1 MVFMAKKKMKT
12 HRGAAKRL
20 WVSGTGKIMRMK
32 AGKTHKL
39 EVKTAKRKR
48 KLRQAAVT
56 DPTNVKNIRKLIPY
70 K

>member
-1 MVFMAKKKMKT
+1 MAKQKLKT

-20 WVSGTGKIMRMK
+20 WVSGTGKIMRMR

-39 EVKTAKRKR
+39 EVKSAKRMR
-48 KLRQAAVT
+48 KLRHPTVV
-56 DPTNVKNIRKLIPY
+56 DSTNVKNARRLIPY